1 MNTAEYLTIGRSRDL
16 ILERFTG
23 QNRVPTWQII
33 NHVEKA
39 HCKGVRE
46 LSENEKMIVSD
57 ALTRRLRTEG
67 LADNPERDIGLF
79 GQRNKK

>member
-1 MNTAEYLTIGRSRDL
+1 MNTPEYLTIGRARAL

-33 NHVEKA
+33 NHVEEA
-39 HCKGVRE
+39 HCKGVRK

-67 LADNPERDIGLF
+67 LADNPERGYWSF
-79 GQRNKK
+79 WRRR